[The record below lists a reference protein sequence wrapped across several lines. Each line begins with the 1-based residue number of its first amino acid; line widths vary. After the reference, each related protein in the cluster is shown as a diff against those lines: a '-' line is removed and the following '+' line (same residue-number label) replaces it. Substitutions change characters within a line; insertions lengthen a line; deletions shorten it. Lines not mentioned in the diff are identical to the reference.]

1 MSVNLAPDRPK
12 NLRAIVPEQN
22 VPLIP
27 EEDMEMDEEE
37 KGTEYNHG
45 GDIGDAET
53 DLNSVF
59 PDVALVED
67 NTI

>member
-1 MSVNLAPDRPK
+1 
-12 NLRAIVPEQN
+12 
-22 VPLIP
+22 
-27 EEDMEMDEEE
+27 MEMEEEE

-67 NTI
+67 NTIQIGQIDVDTVQKREKELK